1 MFRTRDQN
9 PEKSEADSYG
19 DANMLPLSTDE
30 PIAGGASPHSSRAA
44 HIERKKGNAYGNT
57 HSLVCAESGKTTEN
71 RGIPPPANA
80 AETAPESGRTFGRPL
95 YGPAVLAGSMRCP
108 SECPPSPKSEPR
120 RQGAGRAFG
129 DRFRRTQTR
138 TRTVG
143 CRPKRHIRF
152 GPLSVQAGHDV
163 RIIPE
168 PAANRSPT
176 PPLGSSRIR
185 KTATYKSRHINP
197 FAGSPL
203 VLLRTH
209 FAPCVRWYGEG
220 AQKNGGWPTSFRR
233 PSFIRTAIRELF
245 RIRDSRR
252 VEKLVGQ
259 PVAASFPDRP

>member
-1 MFRTRDQN
+1 MATQICCRYRPTNR
-9 PEKSEADSYG
+9 
-19 DANMLPLSTDE
+19 LPR
-30 PIAGGASPHSSRAA
+30 GGASPHSSRAA

-57 HSLVCAESGKTTEN
+57 HSLVYAESGKTTEN
-71 RGIPPPANA
+71 REIPPPANA
-80 AETAPESGRTFGRPL
+80 AETAPESGRPNVRPL

-108 SECPPSPKSEPR
+108 PECPPSPKSEPR

-129 DRFRRTQTR
+129 DRFRRPRTR

-168 PAANRSPT
+168 PAANRSPA
-176 PPLGSSRIR
+176 PLGSSRIR
-185 KTATYKSRHINP
+185 KTATYKSRHINS

-259 PVAASFPDRP
+259 PLAASFPDRR